1 MKTKIAHIT
10 HTENG
15 IIEQDLTA
23 HLTQVALLCCENMR
37 KMQCPAMGYLV
48 GLLHDL
54 GKAGA
59 SFQHR
64 MDVIRSGGS
73 DPGQTGGHASAGAVL
88 LNKLAGKQDNLFRSL
103 ALQAMCE
110 AIFSHHTALPDNI
123 SPQGEDGY
131 RARMQCDETELAEA
145 EEYLWEAV
153 ISHEE
158 FERLL
163 RQAYAEAEALYKEII
178 ERSDK
183 PAETGFF
190 LGMAEKM
197 LLSSLIDA
205 DWLDSATGGEL
216 ESPAADWRG
225 GHHDRIAPA
234 KALFAHCLNNLEREI
249 QRIGQSPKPINVWR
263 NYISDRCGEAGAR
276 KGSIYTLSCPT
287 GAGKTLAVTRFALS
301 HCIRQD
307 KDRIFYIIPYL
318 SVIDQTAKSIRK
330 ALRGEN
336 AGDSAMDDLVENSIL
351 ELHSQVE
358 HSGDPYRSRG
368 DISTDGDFWAQRMEE
383 PIVLTTMVRFLNTF
397 FASGTRNLRPAH
409 QFQNAVIL
417 FDEVQTLPVKQIALF
432 NSLINYL
439 TEFCG
444 CTCVLCTATQ
454 PLLGETVKPT
464 YPARIAASAAL
475 AELPSEAGDIFR
487 RVRVEPQL
495 KTGGY
500 SEEELADF
508 IWEKAQE
515 RGNLLAILNTRNCA
529 LALYGAVQKRAG
541 EAYQVYYL
549 STKLYAAHRKSI
561 IDEIRRALSDGEK
574 IIVVSTQLIEAG
586 IDFDFSCVVRSLAG
600 MDSIVQAAGRC
611 NREGLR
617 GVETVYIVNPCEKLE
632 SLKQLKDIKV
642 GAEASD
648 RLLREF
654 AENPAGFDGELL
666 SEKAIQTYFRYYFW
680 KRRSEM
686 IYPVLA
692 PSGHT
697 LYGLLADNGSL
708 VRSGVKHKSY
718 EPRGLNQAFKT
729 AAEQFRVIE
738 EGGSS
743 VFVPIGRGKEI
754 WDEIQRSIKP
764 GNAEYRRIKS
774 LLKEAQQYV
783 VNLRD
788 HEIKELGKGVVQ
800 WADEMGMYVLNEM
813 YYDEKAGITGE
824 ISGNMP
830 IQMY

>member
-1 MKTKIAHIT
+1 MKRKIAHVT
-10 HTENG
+10 PTKNG

-23 HLTQVALLCCENMR
+23 HLTQVASQCCENMR
-37 KMQCPAMGYLV
+37 KLGCPAMGYLV

-64 MDVIRSGGS
+64 MDVIRSGGP

-88 LNKLAGKQDNLFRSL
+88 LNKLAGKPDNLYQSL

-153 ISHEE
+153 ISRED

-163 RQAYAEAEALYKEII
+163 RQAYAEAEALFQEIV

-197 LLSSLIDA
+197 LLSTLIDA
-205 DWLDSATGGEL
+205 DWLDSATGGEM
-216 ESPAADWRG
+216 ESPIAD
-225 GHHDRIAPA
+225 GHMDCDTPV
-234 KALFAHCLNNLEREI
+234 KALFSHCLNKLEKEI
-249 QRIGQSPKPINVWR
+249 KRISQSSKPINIWR

-276 KGSIYTLSCPT
+276 KGGIYTLSCPT

-301 HCIRQD
+301 HCVQQD

-318 SVIDQTAKSIRK
+318 SVIDQTAKSVKR
-330 ALRGEN
+330 ALCGEN
-336 AGDSAMDDLVENSIL
+336 AVSGSMDELVENSIL

-358 HSGDPYRSRG
+358 HSGERYTHREDV
-368 DISTDGDFWAQRMEE
+368 STDGDFWAQRMEE

-409 QFQNAVIL
+409 QFQNAVII
-417 FDEVQTLPVKQIALF
+417 FDEVQTLPVKLIALF
-432 NSLINYL
+432 NSLINFL
-439 TEFCG
+439 VEFCG

-454 PLLGETVKPT
+454 PLLGETDRPT
-464 YPARIAASAAL
+464 YPARIAESAAL
-475 AELPSEAGDIFR
+475 AELPPEAGDIFR
-487 RVRVEPQL
+487 RVRVEPQV
-495 KTGGY
+495 KRGGY
-500 SEEELADF
+500 TKEELADF
-508 IWEKAQE
+508 IWEKAEE
-515 RGNLLAILNTRNCA
+515 RGNLLAILNTRDCA
-529 LALYGAVQKRAG
+529 LAVYGEVQKRAG
-541 EAYQVYYL
+541 DAYQVYYL

-561 IDEIRRALSDGEK
+561 IDEIRRSLSDGEK

-617 GVETVYIVNPCEKLE
+617 GVETVYIVNPCENLE
-632 SLKQLKDIKV
+632 SLKHLKDIKV
-642 GAEASD
+642 GAEASE
-648 RLLREF
+648 RLLSEF
-654 AENPAGFDGELL
+654 AENPAYFDGELL
-666 SEKAIQTYFRYYFW
+666 SEKAIHTYFRYYFW
-680 KRRSEM
+680 KRKSEM
-686 IYPVLA
+686 IYPVSNL
-692 PSGHT
+692 SGYA
-697 LYGLLADNGSL
+697 LYSLLADNGNL
-708 VRSGVKHKSY
+708 VRSGMEHKSY

-729 AAEQFRVIE
+729 AAEQFYVIE
-738 EGGSS
+738 KGGSS
-743 VFVPIGRGKEI
+743 VFVPMGRGKEI
-754 WDEIQRSIKP
+754 WDEIQRNTKS
-764 GNAEYRRIKS
+764 GNAEYRQIKR

-788 HEIKELGKGVVQ
+788 YEIKELGKGAVR
-800 WADEMGMYVLNEM
+800 WEDEMGMYVLNEM

-824 ISGNMP
+824 ISRNMP
-830 IQMY
+830 IQLY